1 MIQTLFHCSAP
12 GTPFADCLPTET
24 EPGIFGHISGYC
36 GVVEPQLRKA
46 LHFHCMIQ
54 LFGFSHPRDLFRDG
68 AFVERFRR
76 MWYYV
81 ASIVFRSTE
90 GYAAYT
96 HEHAAFEALQQEPLL
111 PITPKQRGMIG
122 KERAD
127 QSIHAQLAH
136 AVCVRCL
143 NRAVHRQSPN
153 IMFRSSMAMVRLI
166 APTGRQ

>member
-1 MIQTLFHCSAP
+1 
-12 GTPFADCLPTET
+12 
-24 EPGIFGHISGYC
+24 
-36 GVVEPQLRKA
+36 
-46 LHFHCMIQ
+46 MIQ

-127 QSIHAQLAH
+127 QSIHAQLA
-136 AVCVRCL
+136 ARGLREVPEPSGPPTKPKYYVPKVYG
-143 NRAVHRQSPN
+143 NV
-153 IMFRSSMAMVRLI
+153 SSSR
-166 APTGRQ
+166 T